1 MRINCFAWLALLCL
15 LVCYCPTWGQS
26 LFTLIPPKQSGITF
40 KNRVNESQD
49 QNVLTYDYFYNGGGV
64 AVGDLN
70 NDGLPDIVLISN
82 MDDPKIYLNKG
93 NFRFEDVTRKSG
105 VEVEGWKTGVT
116 LADVNGDGWLDIY
129 ICRSGNGEMNSRRN
143 LLYINQ
149 HDGTF
154 KEEAGAYG
162 IDDPGNTTQ
171 AVFFDYDHDGK
182 LDLFLLRH
190 SVHFL
195 KNYDVTYMKTAH
207 DSLAGCRLYHNEG
220 DHFTNVTDKAG
231 IISNPISFGLGVAIA
246 DFDGDGW
253 DDIYV
258 TNDYDED
265 DYLYLNQ
272 HDGTFK
278 ESLRSFMGHTS
289 KYSMGCD
296 VGDINNDGIPDLITV
311 DMLPES
317 NRRQKMLKGPDGYD
331 HFQNLIDHGYYYQYM
346 RNMLQIGGR
355 YGDKVRYSE
364 IGQLAGISN
373 TDWSWCPL
381 FADFDLDGY
390 QDLFITNGFMRDFTN
405 MDFLKYIAPSEIQK
419 ARDQGKPPDL
429 YGLVL
434 KMPSSQVK
442 SYLFR
447 NKGNLQFENVS
458 AAWGMD
464 QPSLSNGAAY
474 ADLDNDGD
482 LDLVV
487 NNINQP
493 AFIWQNHA
501 EDLKHHYL
509 KFRFSGL
516 GMNRFGVG
524 AKVLV
529 EAPDGF
535 KQLQEMIPVH
545 GFESSSDYCLIFGLG
560 SRDSVK
566 VTVTWNSGAKEVLPS
581 VGSNQ
586 TVVLEESKAAPAPA
600 TAVNSAPSYFSAEPA
615 PTFLHAEDDYNDFK
629 REPLLPHQYSHN
641 GPALAIGDL
650 DGDGRPDV
658 FVSGG
663 KGQGAAVLLNRS
675 AGQFA
680 EVHPPALDSDA
691 LFEGVDATIADF
703 DGDGHPDLYVVSGGN
718 EANFQDH
725 IYFGDG
731 QGQLHSRPGVLPPT
745 NSSGGAVV
753 AFDMDGDGDLD
764 IFRSGQVTTGAYP
777 KSPQSFLFRNDK
789 GVFTDV
795 TPAFLSHLGMICA
808 VKVADMNKDG
818 IPDLILAG
826 EFMPITILYGSRN
839 PPYFSEDHKREIPLS
854 SGWWNCL
861 EIADV
866 NGDGIPDILAGNQGL
881 NGQMKP
887 TPDEPVTVDATDLDN
902 NGSMDA
908 IISYFIQGKSY
919 PVATRDELLD
929 QVPSFKTK
937 FPTYQSYCE
946 ATVKDIFTPQQWAS
960 AIHLR
965 AEEFRSGVFLSRGAP
980 GAGGSGGAAGAAGAG
995 GLGGVSGAAGAPGAG
1010 GLGADSIGYTFQPFP
1025 IEGQAFPVRAML
1037 CGYFRG
1043 QTTGPKDLLLA
1054 GNNFAVRAQWGRQ
1067 DAGKGLLLRMR
1078 PGESAQVTTQQNTQ
1092 PTGAAPL
1099 TFEVIPGAG
1108 GFYADKDVRKM
1119 VQIGQFIIVANN
1131 NDSLQ
1136 IFKVN

>member
-1 MRINCFAWLALLCL
+1 L
-15 LVCYCPTWGQS
+15 
-26 LFTLIPPKQSGITF
+26 
-40 KNRVNESQD
+40 
-49 QNVLTYDYFYNGGGV
+49 
-64 AVGDLN
+64 
-70 NDGLPDIVLISN
+70 
-82 MDDPKIYLNKG
+82 
-93 NFRFEDVTRKSG
+93 
-105 VEVEGWKTGVT
+105 
-116 LADVNGDGWLDIY
+116 
-129 ICRSGNGEMNSRRN
+129 
-143 LLYINQ
+143 
-149 HDGTF
+149 
-154 KEEAGAYG
+154 
-162 IDDPGNTTQ
+162 
-171 AVFFDYDHDGK
+171 
-182 LDLFLLRH
+182 
-190 SVHFL
+190 
-195 KNYDVTYMKTAH
+195 
-207 DSLAGCRLYHNEG
+207 
-220 DHFTNVTDKAG
+220 
-231 IISNPISFGLGVAIA
+231 
-246 DFDGDGW
+246 
-253 DDIYV
+253 
-258 TNDYDED
+258 
-265 DYLYLNQ
+265 
-272 HDGTFK
+272 
-278 ESLRSFMGHTS
+278 
-289 KYSMGCD
+289 
-296 VGDINNDGIPDLITV
+296 
-311 DMLPES
+311 
-317 NRRQKMLKGPDGYD
+317 
-331 HFQNLIDHGYYYQYM
+331 
-346 RNMLQIGGR
+346 
-355 YGDKVRYSE
+355 
-364 IGQLAGISN
+364 
-373 TDWSWCPL
+373 
-381 FADFDLDGY
+381 
-390 QDLFITNGFMRDFTN
+390 
-405 MDFLKYIAPSEIQK
+405 
-419 ARDQGKPPDL
+419 
-429 YGLVL
+429 
-434 KMPSSQVK
+434 
-442 SYLFR
+442 
-447 NKGNLQFENVS
+447 
-458 AAWGMD
+458 
-464 QPSLSNGAAY
+464 
-474 ADLDNDGD
+474 
-482 LDLVV
+482 
-487 NNINQP
+487 
-493 AFIWQNHA
+493 
-501 EDLKHHYL
+501 
-509 KFRFSGL
+509 GL

-600 TAVNSAPSYFSAEPA
+600 TAVNSAPSNFSAEPA

-703 DGDGHPDLYVVSGGN
+703 DGDGHADLYVVSGGN

-745 NSSGGAVV
+745 QSSGGAVV
-753 AFDMDGDGDLD
+753 AFDMDGDGDMD
-764 IFRSGQVTTGAYP
+764 IFRSGQVNTGAYP

-839 PPYFSEDHKREIPLS
+839 PPYFSEDHKREIPHS

-980 GAGGSGGAAGAAGAG
+980 GAGGSGS
-995 GLGGVSGAAGAPGAG
+995 LGGVSGAAGAPGAG
-1010 GLGADSIGYTFQPFP
+1010 GSSADSIGYTFQPFP

-1067 DAGKGLLLRMR
+1067 DAGKGLLLGMR
-1078 PGESAQVTTQQNTQ
+1078 PGQSAQVTTQQSNQ